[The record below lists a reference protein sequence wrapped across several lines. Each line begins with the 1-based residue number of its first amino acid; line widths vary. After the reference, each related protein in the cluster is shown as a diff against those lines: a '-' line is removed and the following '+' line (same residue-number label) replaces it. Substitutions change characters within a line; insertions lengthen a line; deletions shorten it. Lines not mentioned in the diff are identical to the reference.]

1 MSLNIIT
8 KSIDSIVKLYI
19 KNISQKYNLKNEEL
33 LKDWNSDNSDNSD
46 NSNNSDNSD
55 NSDNSEDN
63 TKDKLNEKYLL
74 KCVKPELVL
83 LCKSRGLKTTGTKT
97 ELISYLL
104 DSSKK
109 IDKKTIPDILQKIK
123 NTIPTISIRK
133 NQYGNHED
141 PNTSFIFDRK
151 TKKVI
156 GKQNIDGNIDELS
169 KDDIIICNK
178 YKYDYV
184 LPFNLDVNSN
194 LNDEKVDELDDED
207 EDEDVDVDIED
218 EIFEDEIFEE
228 DDDVD
233 DDFIYE
239 D

>member
-8 KSIDSIVKLYI
+8 KSIDNIVKLYI
-19 KNISQKYNLKNEEL
+19 KNISQKYNLKNEDL
-33 LKDWNSDNSDNSD
+33 LEDWYS
-46 NSNNSDNSD
+46 
-55 NSDNSEDN
+55 DN
-63 TKDKLNEKYLL
+63 TKDNTKDNTLNEQYLL
-74 KCVKPELVL
+74 KCIKPELVL
-83 LCKSRGLKTTGTKT
+83 LCKTKGLKTRGTKT

-123 NTIPTISIRK
+123 NTIPTIAIRK

-207 EDEDVDVDIED
+207 EDDDVDIED
-218 EIFEDEIFEE
+218 EIFEDEIFEDE
-228 DDDVD
+228 EEDDVD

>member
-8 KSIDSIVKLYI
+8 KSIDNIVKLYI
-19 KNISQKYNLKNEEL
+19 KNISQKYNLKNEDL
-33 LKDWNSDNSDNSD
+33 LKDWYS
-46 NSNNSDNSD
+46 
-55 NSDNSEDN
+55 DN
-63 TKDKLNEKYLL
+63 TKEDTLNEDTKENTKENTLNEQYLF

-83 LCKSRGLKTTGTKT
+83 LCKSKGLKTTGTKT

-123 NTIPTISIRK
+123 NTIPTIAIRK

-207 EDEDVDVDIED
+207 EDDDVDIED

-228 DDDVD
+228 EEEEEDDE
-233 DDFIYE
+233 FIYE